1 MRDNKQ
7 LLKLVQDAIDNGA
20 TTAEEV
26 HKSIARL
33 PLKVLAELKVLSKP
47 VKEVDRIQDL
57 AIGALYDLIRD
68 INERVAKYAARLLA
82 KASPRKVGKTA
93 APKAKPKPKPK
104 PKVAKR
110 RATPKKRTAPARK
123 KTARR

>member
-1 MRDNKQ
+1 MRDNKE

-82 KASPRKVGKTA
+82 KASARKVGKTA
-93 APKAKPKPKPK
+93 APKAK